1 MIENDWMLPALI
13 AVPFIAGTLCWLLE
27 KVNNRLPRW
36 VALIGMLITF
46 VMTLMLWADGNYVG
60 MSQSVIAPSLDVP
73 WQSEFDVPWIEMLG
87 IRFHLA
93 LDGLSLLM
101 ISLTALLGVMAVGC
115 SWGEIQRRVGFFH
128 LNLLWSLGGV
138 IGVFLAIDLFLFFF
152 FWEMMLVP
160 IYFLIAIWGHNAPP
174 ETGGKTKEYAATKFF
189 IYTQASGLI
198 MLIGVLLLVLVNY
211 TSTGQL
217 TFNYNDLLG
226 VSLGAWEYP
235 IMLCFFIGFAVKL
248 PIMPFH
254 GWLPDA
260 HAQAPTAG
268 SVDLAG
274 ILIKTAA
281 YGLIRFVLPLF
292 PAATQD
298 FAPIAMTLGTIGIFY
313 GAWLAFVQ
321 TDVKRLLAYT
331 SISHMGFVVLAIYA
345 GTLLSLQGLVVQML
359 AHGLS
364 SAALFIMAGQ
374 LYERLHTR
382 DLRLMGG
389 MWGQL
394 PYYAPLLMF
403 FCAALLGIPGTGNF
417 IGEFLIL
424 LGAFEQYPLFV
435 VLATFSLVWAGL
447 YSLILIY
454 RALFG
459 ETTFVSRTRHDRLQT
474 AEPALATHVEHQA
487 SRHNPK
493 LSLITKNVLNP
504 TPEDHPVT
512 DAQQIPSN
520 EPSQA
525 YQTQNNLEPVTYAE
539 TNSYQAHTKHPHQ
552 AVLYDL
558 GKRELALLIVLAVGL
573 VWLGLYPQTVLD
585 TSSHAMQWIHNA
597 YDYSELMQT
606 DVSSATSTAP
616 FAQEVTQ

>member
-1 MIENDWMLPALI
+1 MTEFQDAWILPALI
-13 AVPFIAGTLCWLLE
+13 ATPFIAGTLCWLVE

-36 VALIGMLITF
+36 VALIGMIITF
-46 VMTLMLWADGNYVG
+46 GMTLMLWQQGGFHG
-60 MSQSVIAPSLDVP
+60 MSQQVLAPTAQLP
-73 WQSEFDVPWIEMLG
+73 WFAEFRRPWIDSFG
-87 IRFHLA
+87 ISFHLA

-101 ISLTALLGVMAVGC
+101 VSLTALLGIMAVGC

-160 IYFLIAIWGHNAPP
+160 IYFLIAIWGHNAI
-174 ETGGKTKEYAATKFF
+174 GGKTKEYAATKFF

-198 MLIGVLLLVLVNY
+198 MLIGILILVIINYVNSGVL
-211 TSTGQL
+211 S
-217 TFNYNDLLG
+217 FNYNDLLG
-226 VSLGAWEYP
+226 TELGGWEYP

-248 PIMPFH
+248 PVMPFH

-292 PAATQD
+292 PHASQE
-298 FAPIAMTLGTIGIFY
+298 FAPIAMTLGAIGIFY
-313 GAWLAFVQ
+313 GAWLAFAQ
-321 TDVKRLLAYT
+321 TDIKRLLAYT

-345 GTLLSLQGLVVQML
+345 GTLISLQGLMVQMI

-382 DLRLMGG
+382 ELPEMGG
-389 MWGQL
+389 LWGQL
-394 PYYAPLLMF
+394 RYYPPLLMF

-424 LGAFEQYPLFV
+424 LGAFEKYPLFV
-435 VLATFSLVWAGL
+435 IVATFSLVWAGL
-447 YSLILIY
+447 YSLILIH

-459 ETTFVSRTRHDRLQT
+459 EKKLPSI
-474 AEPALATHVEHQA
+474 AIPAPALPRPGVLAAAAQTVAGNLKADRQRDMPKPNTVMVAKAASASYAKPSTSLDAGVYHDLEHHQ
-487 SRHNPK
+487 NPQP
-493 LSLITKNVLNP
+493 LS
-504 TPEDHPVT
+504 
-512 DAQQIPSN
+512 
-520 EPSQA
+520 SQA
-525 YQTQNNLEPVTYAE
+525 QDTATVTL
-539 TNSYQAHTKHPHQ
+539 K
-552 AVLYDL
+552 DL
-558 GKRELALLIVLAVGL
+558 NKRELALLMILAIGL
-573 VWLGLYPQTVLD
+573 VWLGLFPQTILD
-585 TSSHAMQWIHNA
+585 ISSHAMQWINNA
-597 YDYSELMQT
+597 YTYSEVVNFDTLS
-606 DVSSATSTAP
+606 VPVAA
-616 FAQEVTQ
+616 AVGEVR

>member
-1 MIENDWMLPALI
+1 MTDVLQTWQLPALI
-13 AVPFIAGTLCWLLE
+13 AVPFIAGTLCWLIE

-36 VALIGMLITF
+36 IALIGMLITF
-46 VMTLMLWADGNYVG
+46 GLSLQLWHAGAFSG
-60 MSQSVIAPSLDVP
+60 MSQQVISPQA
-73 WQSEFDVPWIEMLG
+73 QVPWIAEYVLPWIPSFG
-87 IRFHLA
+87 ISFHLA
-93 LDGLSLLM
+93 MDGMSLLM
-101 ISLTALLGVMAVGC
+101 VALTALLGVMAVGC
-115 SWGEIQRRVGFFH
+115 SWNEIQRRVGFFH

-138 IGVFLAIDLFLFFF
+138 IGVFLAIDMFLFFF

-160 IYFLIAIWGHNAPP
+160 IYFLIAIWGHDAI
-174 ETGGKTKEYAATKFF
+174 GGKTKEYAATKFF

-198 MLIGVLLLVLVNY
+198 MLVGILILVILSFMN
-211 TSTGQL
+211 TGKVS
-217 TFNYNDLLG
+217 FNYQDLLG
-226 VSLGAWEYP
+226 TPLGGWEYP
-235 IMLCFFIGFAVKL
+235 LMLCFFIGFAVKL

-292 PAATQD
+292 PNASHD

-313 GAWLAFVQ
+313 GAWLAFMQ

-345 GTLLSLQGLVVQML
+345 GTLLSLQGLMIQML
-359 AHGLS
+359 AHGLG

-374 LYERLHTR
+374 LYERMHTR

-389 MWGQL
+389 MWGEFR
-394 PYYAPLLMF
+394 YYAPLLMF

-424 LGAFEQYPLFV
+424 MGAFAEYPVFV
-435 VLATFSLVWAGL
+435 VLATFSLVMAGL

-459 ETTFVSRTRHDRLQT
+459 ENNVKEIALEQARIHAHHEAQMIKTASQANIPTHAVAMTSQPTMAVS
-474 AEPALATHVEHQA
+474 EPAVAKV
-487 SRHNPK
+487 R
-493 LSLITKNVLNP
+493 IR
-504 TPEDHPVT
+504 
-512 DAQQIPSN
+512 
-520 EPSQA
+520 
-525 YQTQNNLEPVTYAE
+525 
-539 TNSYQAHTKHPHQ
+539 
-552 AVLYDL
+552 DL
-558 GKRELALLIVLAVGL
+558 GKRELALLLVLAAGL
-573 VWLGLYPQTVLD
+573 VWMGLYPQPILD
-585 TSSHAMQWIHNA
+585 TSSEAMQWINNA
-597 YDYSELMQT
+597 YVYSE
-606 DVSSATSTAP
+606 VS
-616 FAQEVTQ
+616 QLDITQSHAAMEAR